1 MKLAGAPLL
10 EDRIRS
16 IRLVAFDFD
25 GVFTDNKVY
34 VFQDGTE
41 AVRCHRGDGIGLEK
55 LKYLG
60 VDCIVVST
68 EVNPIVGARG
78 RKLGVPCVQG
88 CQDKRVA
95 LKAIVRERRLSLEQV
110 AFLGNDVNDRSCLE
124 IVGLPMVVQDA
135 HSDVISLALYQTKA
149 KGGEGAVREVCDLF
163 ERVFGKLSAS

>member
-60 VDCIVVST
+60 VDCVVVST

-95 LKAIVRERRLSLEQV
+95 LEAIVRERRLSLEQV

-135 HSDVISLALYQTKA
+135 HSDVISLATYQTKA

-163 ERVFGKLSAS
+163 ERVFGKLTAS

>member
-1 MKLAGAPLL
+1 LKLAGAPLL

-55 LKYLG
+55 LKCLG
-60 VDCIVVST
+60 VDCVVVST

-78 RKLGVPCVQG
+78 QKLGVPCVQG

-95 LKAIVRERRLSLEQV
+95 LEAIVRERRLSLEQV

-163 ERVFGKLSAS
+163 ERVFGTLTAS

>member
-1 MKLAGAPLL
+1 LKLAGAPLL

-60 VDCIVVST
+60 VDCVVVST

-95 LKAIVRERRLSLEQV
+95 LEAIVRERRLSLEQV

-135 HSDVISLALYQTKA
+135 HSDVISLATYQTKA

-163 ERVFGKLSAS
+163 ERVFGKLTAS

>member
-1 MKLAGAPLL
+1 MKLAGSPLL

-41 AVRCHRGDGIGLEK
+41 AVCCHRGDGIGLEK

-60 VDCIVVST
+60 IDCVVVST

-95 LKAIVRERRLSLEQV
+95 LEAIVRERRLSLEQV

-124 IVGLPMVVQDA
+124 IVGLPMVVQNA

-163 ERVFGKLSAS
+163 ERVFEKLPAS